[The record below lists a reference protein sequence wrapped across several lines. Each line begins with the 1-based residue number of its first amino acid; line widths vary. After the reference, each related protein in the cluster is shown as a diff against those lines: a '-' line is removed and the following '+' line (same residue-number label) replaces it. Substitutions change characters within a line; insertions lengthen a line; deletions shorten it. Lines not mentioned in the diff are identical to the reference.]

1 MVGRPS
7 VLVLDVGGCF
17 TVGLGWVLGA
27 CANFSQCFWFFSIA
41 TVLSSHR
48 VEMRVRFGRLLFI
61 KLQHQIDESFSNS
74 SLVGKKPEKKNNLIL
89 VVFDE

>member
-1 MVGRPS
+1 MLEDALLSGW
-7 VLVLDVGGCF
+7 GGCWELVPIF
-17 TVGLGWVLGA
+17 LNVSG
-27 CANFSQCFWFFSIA
+27 FFSIA